1 MFCLPWDFDD
11 MWVISLKYWIV
22 QSAKCK
28 LENEKKL
35 QIKKDSNMTNVSFTQ
50 YQLKVSLVMCSLKNL
65 LSWVKIIEVEDSIDF
80 KERLKLNL

>member
-1 MFCLPWDFDD
+1 MR
-11 MWVISLKYWIV
+11 VISLKNGIV

-28 LENEKKL
+28 LENEKKI
-35 QIKKDSNMTNVSFTQ
+35 QIKKDSNMTNVSFKQ